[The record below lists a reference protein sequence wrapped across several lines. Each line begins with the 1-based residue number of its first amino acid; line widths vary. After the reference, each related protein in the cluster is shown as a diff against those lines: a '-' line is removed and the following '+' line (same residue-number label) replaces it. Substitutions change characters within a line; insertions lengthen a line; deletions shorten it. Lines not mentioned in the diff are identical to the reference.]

1 MSIKKDKN
9 GSFCVNNMNEVSA
22 FSRIVFTP
30 DNNIELEERYHNW
43 IEECAKAVKPC
54 SHTMEETEQFF
65 LQQCDALPIDKEDYH
80 MKSFQYSIVMSYFQ
94 DKQKQELFEILNDIT
109 DEEIE
114 RIHKQQRELKQEIC
128 NNSPEYYGIQMSGYY
143 LPHTDNN
150 LFFYEEVIKDM
161 KEMSIYCKGVNMN
174 KEAQSIYFF
183 FEKSTGHIECS
194 GGGRSLIN
202 KLLVFRGVNEE
213 DIRLCNNRFLG
224 YINSMRELGYL
235 PDYHKE

>member
-1 MSIKKDKN
+1 MSIRKDKN
-9 GSFCVNNMNEVSA
+9 GSFFVNNVNEVSA

-30 DNNIELEERYHNW
+30 DKNKELEERYHNW
-43 IEECAKAVKPC
+43 IEECAKTIKAC
-54 SHTMEETEQFF
+54 SQTMEETEQFF
-65 LQQCDALPIDKEDYH
+65 LQQCDALPIDKEDDH

-94 DKQKQELFEILNDIT
+94 DRQKQGLFEVSNDMT

-114 RIHKQQRELKQEIC
+114 KKHKQRSELKREIC

-143 LPHTDNN
+143 LPHTERN
-150 LFFYEEVIKDM
+150 LFLYEEVIQEM
-161 KEMSIYCKGVNMN
+161 KEMSIYYKGVNMN
-174 KEAQSIYFF
+174 KEVQSIFFF
-183 FEKSTGHIECS
+183 FEKTTGHIECR

-202 KLLVFRGVNEE
+202 KLLLFKGVNEE

-224 YINSMRELGYL
+224 YINSMREWGYL